1 MNLKSIAL
9 ALALCACH
17 VPAFAA
23 ADNSSGNP
31 VFPGWYADPEAVKF
45 GDEYW
50 IYPTT
55 SIPFD
60 QQTSFDAFSSKNL
73 KDWKRHPRIL
83 TTDSVS
89 WAKRAM
95 WAPAVLAANGKY
107 YMFFS
112 ANDVHEGEVGGIGVA
127 VSDNPAGPFTD
138 AIGHPLIGEIVNGA
152 QPIDQFVFR
161 DVDGQYYMYYG
172 GWSHCNMVK
181 LSPDLL
187 SLEPFDDG
195 QFYKEVTP
203 KNYVEG
209 PFMLMRDGKYI
220 FMWSEGNWTKDTYR
234 VAYAIADSPFGP
246 FHRQGVILESD
257 PNVAT
262 GAGHHSI
269 LKGNGNDE
277 YYIVYH
283 RHPLGATDGNNRV
296 TCIDRMYF
304 DKSGKIKPIKMTF
317 DGIEA
322 VSASDPV
329 MDAFISDLMS
339 RMTLEE
345 KLGQLNLLTSGQVM
359 TGPTFN
365 ADVEKKI
372 ASGQCGALLNFR
384 GVDNIRPLQQAA
396 VTKSRLGI
404 PMIFG
409 FDMIHGYN
417 TIFPIPLA
425 LSCTWDMDI
434 IEETARLTAKEATA
448 DGIDWDFSPMVDIC
462 RDPRWGRVAESGGED
477 PYLGSRIAE
486 AYIRGY
492 QGKNL
497 ADKEHLLACVKH
509 FACYGAAEAGRDY
522 NTVDMSRQMM
532 YNYYLPPY
540 RAAAEAGAGSFMS
553 SFNLVDFVPA
563 TANKWLITDVLR
575 KQWGFKGFVVTDFAS
590 IAEMVTHGMGNI
602 SQCAVRALKAGTD
615 MDMVSE
621 AFINELSQALDK
633 GDIDIADI
641 DAAVR
646 RILEAKYK
654 LGLFKDPYLR
664 LDSNRA
670 ATDIHTS
677 EALAVSRRAAAE
689 SFVLLKNAGNILP
702 LKKRGLKIAVV
713 GPCADT
719 RQNLRGAWAG
729 TGDMSKCPTLLEE
742 IRCVAGS
749 ENVIYAQGAHFSDNP
764 RTSGPIAAIEEK
776 LRGSQSAD
784 ELLSEALDAVRNADV
799 IVAAVGEVY
808 DFSGEGASMADIELQ
823 PSQQKLLKALKT
835 TGKPIVML
843 NFAGRPNVLSWED
856 ENLDAILNVW
866 FGGSGMAPAIADV
879 LFGDVSPSGKTT
891 MTFPRTVGQIPI
903 YYNHMYTGRPQP
915 ADRDEYIKYK
925 SNYIDISNTPL
936 YPFGFGLSYTT
947 FGYSDLTISA
957 EKMTNNSHVTVSV
970 DVTNTGNR
978 DADEIVQL
986 YIRDVARSSAP
997 PVMELKGFR
1006 RISLKAG
1013 ERRRVTFDITPEMLK
1028 FYNYNLDYVAEPGLF
1043 DVMVGG
1049 CSDKTIK
1056 LSFEYKPENN

>member
-1 MNLKSIAL
+1 MNLKSIAV
-9 ALALCACH
+9 ALALCACQ

-23 ADNSSGNP
+23 ADNISGNP

-73 KDWKRHPRIL
+73 KDWKRHPQIL

-89 WAKRAM
+89 WARRAM
-95 WAPAVLAANGKY
+95 WAPAVIAANGKY

-195 QFYKEVTP
+195 QYYKEVTP

-209 PFMLMRDGKYI
+209 PFMFIRDGKYI

-246 FHRQGVILESD
+246 FRREGVILESD
-257 PNVAT
+257 PDVAT
-262 GAGHHSI
+262 GAGHHSVI
-269 LKGNGNDE
+269 KGNGDDE

-304 DKSGKIKPIKMTF
+304 DKSGKIRPIKMTF

-322 VSASDPV
+322 VSVTDPV
-329 MDAFISDLMS
+329 MDAFITDLMS

-365 ADVEKKI
+365 ADVEEKI
-372 ASGQCGALLNFR
+372 ASGGCGALLNLR
-384 GVDNIRPLQQAA
+384 GVGNIRPLQEAA

-409 FDMIHGYN
+409 FDMIHGYS
-417 TIFPIPLA
+417 TIYPIPLA

-434 IEETARLTAKEATA
+434 IEQTARLTAKEATA
-448 DGIDWDFSPMVDIC
+448 DGIDWDYSPMVDIC
-462 RDPRWGRVAESGGED
+462 RDPRWGRVAEGAGED

-497 ADKEHLLACVKH
+497 ADKEHLMACVKH
-509 FACYGAAEAGRDY
+509 FACYGASEAGRDY

-540 RAAAEAGAGSFMS
+540 RAAAQAGAASFMS

-563 TANKWLITDVLR
+563 TANKWLLTDVLR
-575 KQWGFKGFVVTDFAS
+575 KQWGFNGFVVTDYSS
-590 IAEMVTHGMGNI
+590 IREMVTHGMGNI
-602 SQCAVRALKAGTD
+602 EECAARALKAGTD

-621 AFINELSQALDK
+621 AFVKELPKALAK
-633 GDIDIADI
+633 GDVSIGEI

-646 RILEAKYK
+646 RVLEAKYK
-654 LGLFKDPYLR
+654 LGLFDDPYKR
-664 LDSNRA
+664 LDSKRA
-670 ATDIHTS
+670 ASDLNTP
-677 EALAVSRRAAAE
+677 EALAAARQAAVK
-689 SFVLLKNAGNILP
+689 SFVLLKNDGNVLP
-702 LKKRGLKIAVV
+702 LKKKRLKIAVV

-729 TGDMSKCPTLLEE
+729 TGDMSKCPTILEE
-742 IRCVAGS
+742 IRRVAGD
-749 ENVIYAQGAHFSDNP
+749 ENVVYALGAHFSDNP
-764 RTSGPIAAIEEK
+764 RTSGPLASIESN
-776 LRGSQSAD
+776 LRGNETAD
-784 ELLSEALDAVRNADV
+784 ELIAEALEAARNADV
-799 IVAAVGEVY
+799 IVAAVGEAY
-808 DFSGEGASMADIELQ
+808 DFSGEGASMADIQLQ
-823 PSQQKLLKALKT
+823 KSQQMLLKALKD

-843 NFAGRPNVLSWED
+843 NFAGRPNILSWED

-866 FGGSGMAPAIADV
+866 FGGSQMAPAITDV
-879 LFGDVSPSGKTT
+879 LFGDVAPSGKTT
-891 MTFPRTVGQIPI
+891 MTFPRSVGQIPL
-903 YYNHMYTGRPQP
+903 YYNHMHTGRPQP
-915 ADRDEYIKYK
+915 AENDEYIKYK

-936 YPFGFGLSYTT
+936 YPFGYGLSYTT
-947 FGYSDLTISA
+947 FEYSDFRLSSDSLNEHGVIKA
-957 EKMTNNSHVTVSV
+957 TVK
-970 DVTNTGNR
+970 VTNTGNC
-978 DADEIVQL
+978 DATEIAQL
-986 YIRDVARSSAP
+986 YISDPEASLAR
-997 PVMELKGFR
+997 PVKELKGFR
-1006 RISLKAG
+1006 RFDLKTG
-1013 ERRRVTFDITPEMLK
+1013 ESKTIEFTITVDDLK
-1028 FYNYNLDYVAEPGLF
+1028 FFNYDLDYVAEPGQF
-1043 DVMVGG
+1043 QVTVGTN
-1049 CSDKTIK
+1049 SRDTLTP
-1056 LSFEYKPENN
+1056 LSFTFTPAE